1 MRTSPAILVC
11 SCLLLVVSCG
21 QPGGSIT
28 DGNFTLATHP
38 ATAGRMLALSG
49 GILSGQVNSDRS
61 ACLWIGEEP
70 QRMALIWP
78 AGFTARGTPIT
89 VFDGNDK
96 IVAAVGQKV
105 TLGGGLAPDGT
116 RVFGCTAFAQ
126 AWIVGRVIGPY
137 PKLLREYAR
146 RRQ

>member
-1 MRTSPAILVC
+1 MKGSAAILLGG
-11 SCLLLVVSCG
+11 CLLFVVTCG
-21 QPGGSIT
+21 QPGGT
-28 DGNFTLATHP
+28 TNDGNLTLATHP

-70 QRMALIWP
+70 QRVALIWP

-89 VFDGNDK
+89 VYDENDK
-96 IVAAVGQKV
+96 IVATVGQKV
-105 TLGGGLAPDGT
+105 VLGGGLAPDGT

-126 AWIVGRVIGPY
+126 AWIVGRVI
-137 PKLLREYAR
+137 RT
-146 RRQ
+146 